1 MKMFKQTEWRWQR
14 KTPAYTI
21 DMHINLGRIEGNFER
36 AQYLL
41 DSAVMNDMVP
51 YMPMVTGTFINVTRG
66 MSQSLAGTGV
76 VYAAAPPY
84 GRFLYEGK
92 TMVGAESGSPFAR
105 FGEKK
110 VLVSQYGGATMAKE
124 NLTYTTTFH
133 PEAQAHWFDAAKKN
147 HLKNWISLAKQAAGG
162 GKHGR

>member
-1 MKMFKQTEWRWQR
+1 MIKQTVFNWHR
-14 KTPAYTI
+14 KGPNYTI
-21 DMHINLGRIEGNFER
+21 DMHIDLGRLDGNLKQ
-36 AQYLL
+36 AQYYL
-41 DSAVMNDMVP
+41 DSAVMKDMEP
-51 YMPMVTGTFINVTRG
+51 YMPKITGAFINLTKAK
-66 MSQSLAGTGV
+66 SAAIAGTGV

-92 TMVGAESGSPFAR
+92 TMVGAESGSPVAR

-110 VLVSQYGGATMAKE
+110 VLVSEYGGKTMAKE

-133 PEAQAHWFDAAKKN
+133 PDVQAHWFDAAKKN
-147 HLKNWISLAKQAAGG
+147 HLKNWISLAKQVAGG